1 MARTRCF
8 QYLNFPHILHFCSMR
23 VRLSGC
29 RSHLEVGPCCG
40 PLLFRPESE
49 WDIVMSQDVLSSVWA
64 IAESLAF
71 ELGLD
76 LVDVEQGGGRKRQVL
91 RVFVDK
97 PDGVGLA
104 DCERMSRLL
113 AERLDAGDAV
123 DFSYVL
129 EVSSPGLK
137 RPLRKAADFRRYSGR
152 RISLRLRGREGK
164 SDIREISG
172 VLRDFE
178 NEMVAIDVGSGEIRS
193 FPLSGI
199 AKATLEVD
207 WNSVFKEKGVAEHL

>member
-40 PLLFRPESE
+40 PLLFRPELE

-91 RVFVDK
+91 RLFVDK

-104 DCERMSRLL
+104 DCEQAPSSPPWMTSRL
-113 AERLDAGDAV
+113 ATAV
-123 DFSYVL
+123 FDRDRWLFMIWL
-129 EVSSPGLK
+129 EEGE
-137 RPLRKAADFRRYSGR
+137 ADR
-152 RISLRLRGREGK
+152 
-164 SDIREISG
+164 
-172 VLRDFE
+172 
-178 NEMVAIDVGSGEIRS
+178 
-193 FPLSGI
+193 
-199 AKATLEVD
+199 
-207 WNSVFKEKGVAEHL
+207 